1 MADRVVDVVHSGDG
15 GSSGALLAV
24 AVVLLIA
31 VLLLVLYFTGVFG
44 RPVDKNKDINI
55 DVNVKKPGV
64 VLLLSQRG

>member
-15 GSSGALLAV
+15 GSSGALMAV

-44 RPVDKNKDINI
+44 RPVDKKKDINV
-55 DVNVKKPGV
+55 DVNINKPGV
-64 VLLLSQRG
+64 VLFVR

>member
-15 GSSGALLAV
+15 GSSGALMAV

-44 RPVDKNKDINI
+44 RSQKKDINV
-55 DVNVKKPGV
+55 DVNVNKPGV
-64 VLLLSQRG
+64 VLLVR